1 MFAFLPLLAEA
12 NTRVFLEWARIGS
25 KADLVV
31 SLAVVAALSA
41 FAWYMIRLDTR
52 ELSRPVRWALAALRI
67 GAILCLWVIFLGPE
81 WRSEREVV
89 RNSRVLLLVDTS
101 SSMGLTD
108 VDSSSGPAG
117 TSRVGQVAAALD
129 ETDFLAHLR
138 KTHDVVVFRFDEDL
152 RRLVSLEKLAPGLT
166 QKPLTPNPSPR
177 KRGEGSWSAHDTID
191 WQSAL
196 APTGSQ
202 TRLGQALNEL
212 VLQERGSPVS
222 GIVVFSD
229 GGQNAGISPDAAL
242 QEATLP
248 VFAVGVGSQR
258 HAVNVRV
265 YKLEVPPR
273 AYPGDPYSVTGL
285 IQAQGM
291 AGESVTAELLVRPG
305 GTGIMPVPSGRG
317 AAELAEAGS
326 GVPVRREEVVL
337 AGDGEVVPV
346 KFELT
351 PGETGRQTI
360 CLRVRAPEADSD
372 PGDDYQE
379 EEIAI
384 VDRKTRVLLFAGGPT
399 REYRFLRTQLYRDS
413 STTVDVLL
421 GTAQPGV
428 SQEADSILDHFPA
441 TPEEMFAYD
450 CVVAFDPDW
459 QTLTQAQVDLLER
472 WVGEQGGGLLV
483 IPGPVYAG
491 ESVGGWV
498 QDPALAK
505 IRDLYPVEFQR
516 RLTVFD
522 GGTYV
527 SNEPWPLEF
536 TREGL
541 EAEFLWLDDTAAAS
555 SRAWAEFPGVYSYFP
570 TRGPKPGATVLA
582 VFSDP
587 AAAPRG
593 TGVTP
598 VAPGVTPVPP
608 GEALAA
614 DRQPVYFAEQ
624 FYGSGC
630 VFYIGS
636 GEMWRLR
643 RAGEG
648 RFERLYTR
656 LIRHVSQ
663 GRLLRQS
670 SRGALLVGQD
680 RYVLGSAVAIRAQLT
695 NPRFEPLEA
704 PGIALDVIAPAGSVQ
719 TLTLRPDPSRAGV
732 FTGQLTVLNEG
743 TYRLEL
749 AVPGSDDERLTRN
762 IKVSL
767 PDLERQDPRRNDKVL
782 GRLAQ
787 ATGGK
792 YYLGLDS
799 ALNPEGPDPLLGRL
813 KDRTRTIIHV
823 ESSDPPS
830 ILRLVRQFMT
840 RAPAEHPSVLWLA
853 KSLVNDK
860 VYPWLSRQGWFTWL
874 VEESWLRWLLER
886 TVSWWL
892 MILLCGLLC
901 SEWLV
906 RRLSRLA

>member
-1 MFAFLPLLAEA
+1 MFACLPLLAEA
-12 NTRVFLEWARIGS
+12 NTRVFLEWSRIGS
-25 KADLVV
+25 KADLVL
-31 SLAVVAALSA
+31 SLAVVAALCA

-52 ELSRPVRWALAALRI
+52 ELSRPAGWVLTVLRI
-67 GAILCLWVIFLGPE
+67 GAILCLWLVFLGPE

-117 TSRVGQVAAALD
+117 SSRVGQVAAALD
-129 ETDFLAHLR
+129 ETDFLARLR
-138 KTHDVVVFRFDEDL
+138 KTHDVVVLRFDEDL
-152 RRLVSLEKLAPGLT
+152 RRLVSLEKLAPGPT
-166 QKPLTPNPSPR
+166 
-177 KRGEGSWSAHDTID
+177 AHDQID
-191 WQSAL
+191 WPGAL

-229 GGQNAGISPDAAL
+229 GGQNAGISPEAAL
-242 QEATLP
+242 EAARLP
-248 VFAVGVGSQR
+248 VFTVGIGSKR
-258 HAVNVRV
+258 RAVNVRV

-273 AYPGDPYSVTGL
+273 AYPGDPYSITGL
-285 IQAQGM
+285 IQAQGL
-291 AGESVTAELLVRPG
+291 AGESVTAELLVRDVAE
-305 GTGIMPVPSGRG
+305 GTDSP
-317 AAELAEAGS
+317 EAGS
-326 GVPVRREEVVL
+326 GIPVRREEVVL
-337 AGDGEVVPV
+337 GGDGEVVPV

-384 VDRKTRVLLFAGGPT
+384 VDRKTGVLLFAGGPT
-399 REYRFLRTQLYRDS
+399 REYRFLRTQLYRDA

-421 GTAQPGV
+421 ETAQPGI
-428 SQEADSILDHFPA
+428 SQEADRILDHFPA

-450 CVVAFDPDW
+450 CVVAFDPNW
-459 QTLTQAQVDLLER
+459 QMLTQGQVDLLER
-472 WVGEQGGGLLV
+472 WVGEQGGGLMV

-491 ESVGGWV
+491 ESVGSWV

-505 IRDLYPVEFQR
+505 IRALYPVEFQR
-516 RLTVFD
+516 RLTAFD

-527 SNEPWPLEF
+527 SNEPWPLDF

-541 EAEFLWLDDTAAAS
+541 EAEFLWLNDTATAS
-555 SRAWAEFPGVYSYFP
+555 QRAWAEFAGVYSYFP
-570 TRGPKPGATVLA
+570 VRGPKPGATVLA
-582 VFSDP
+582 LFSDP
-587 AAAPRG
+587 TAGGHRR
-593 TGVTP
+593 
-598 VAPGVTPVPP
+598 
-608 GEALAA
+608 EALVA

-630 VFYIGS
+630 VFYIAS

-670 SRGALLVGQD
+670 SRGALMVGQD
-680 RYVLGSAVAIRAQLT
+680 RYVLGNTVEIRARLT
-695 NPRFEPLEA
+695 DARFEPLEA
-704 PGIALDVIAPAGSVQ
+704 PGIALDVIGPDGSVE
-719 TLTLRPDPSRAGV
+719 TVTMRPDPSRVGV
-732 FTGQLTVLNEG
+732 FTGQLTVLSEG

-749 AVPGSDDERLTRN
+749 AVPDSDDERLTRY

-787 ATGGK
+787 GTGGK
-792 YYLGLDS
+792 YYQGLQA

-813 KDRTRTIIHV
+813 KDRTRTVIHID
-823 ESSDPPS
+823 SSDPPS
-830 ILRLVRQFMT
+830 ILRLVKQYM
-840 RAPAEHPSVLWLA
+840 RAPPPEDPSILSLV
-853 KSLVNDK
+853 KSLVNDD

-892 MILLCGLLC
+892 MIILCSLLC

-906 RRLSRLA
+906 RRLSKLA